1 MATSPPP
8 DRRPTEAL
16 RPAPPAYEE
25 RVVAP
30 AVDPAVILLRL
41 EDAVGALRTGLTIVG
56 IIAVAAL
63 AVAIYGLVADD
74 GSSTRGG
81 SRAGLASDE
90 RVSSLEDRAD
100 RLSRQVQALRSS
112 GSTSTAGDTALAD
125 RVAAIERTVKTLADR
140 PATDATQAVQ
150 ELSSRIDDVAKDVE
164 ALKQAQQTAP

>member
-16 RPAPPAYEE
+16 RPAPPVYEE

-30 AVDPAVILLRL
+30 AVDPTVILVRL

-63 AVAIYGLVADD
+63 AVAIYGLVTD
-74 GSSTRGG
+74 GSGTRSG

-112 GSTSTAGDTALAD
+112 GSTSSAGDTALAD

-150 ELSSRIDDVAKDVE
+150 ELSSRIDEVAKDVE